1 MAVIVSHWCFEL
13 TVLSAMIVMCFKHTV
28 ESFGSEKGNR
38 NTVPQFTG
46 NRGPYT
52 SVSVPG
58 FSLIEHNLLNDSGA
72 RLYSLSNIVF
82 LNLISGFSLSNL
94 FATSLRV

>member
-1 MAVIVSHWCFEL
+1 MAVIVSHGCFEL

-46 NRGPYT
+46 NRGPYMIQE
-52 SVSVPG
+52 PG
-58 FSLIEHNLLNDSGA
+58 F
-72 RLYSLSNIVF
+72 SLSNIVF
-82 LNLISGFSLSNL
+82 LDLIMNFDVPG
-94 FATSLRV
+94 AHT